1 MADFSTPISGPPQG
15 SVTPA
20 QPVTDNSSL
29 IAINSL
35 ANIGSKLLSAGATVI
50 QNKQK
55 VDQEN
60 NLNNVVTSFSQKQLK
75 LADAVEQGAM
85 SSQEARMR
93 MRKNYTDEISNNPS
107 LTKILASTQADI
119 INTAGLGKIVA
130 EGTEQEKINV
140 AMQKEASLAG
150 WIKPSASQE
159 EQQAGIAAYSQFKR
173 HEADINAQQNALQL
187 ASAQVGFQRAKIGLA
202 TDRIQQ
208 VTAGYSQQ
216 TAKINLVEA
225 KQQQQSRIAVGGMAD
240 SYNFKFNQDLQ
251 GIEDKL
257 QRNEITQQEAI
268 QLADQQYATIT
279 QLVSSVGRDA
289 GGDYV
294 NNITAPMRMRYENS
308 IKFFNGEIDKQ
319 ILSNE
324 NERTV
329 ALQMKNALG
338 DPKVAKV
345 VATVRLLGNANLAS
359 IPALNEA
366 VMGLL
371 DKNTDPA
378 TKPADVLPDTPE
390 EKADVGSYLGVVK
403 SSMGNFSAGN
413 YGVDKNKEATQE
425 QLNSNVS
432 NILKGIDVHS
442 VAVNNPAE
450 YNQVVDFLAS
460 PEFGKF
466 TSQGGGI
473 YQDAAQNASTV
484 LQTQYIDQVLPL
496 LKKEYESTYIPSRSS
511 STYQAATGPVNE
523 TQPSSA
529 TATTSQIKPFFSGGG
544 VVFRAEGPDANS
556 PQVRNKVKDLNAK
569 VGSVMNKLLRMDA
582 HLSGNTNYKASY
594 DKYSEAIFGVK
605 QDATKGEE

>member
-29 IAINSL
+29 IAINSI

-50 QNKQK
+50 QNKQA
-55 VDQEN
+55 VDQQN

-140 AMQKEASLAG
+140 ALQKEASLAG

-173 HEADINAQQNALQL
+173 HEADINAQSNALQL
-187 ASAQVGFQRAKIGLA
+187 ANAQVGYQRAKIGLA

-225 KQQQQSRIAVGGMAD
+225 RQQQQSRQAVGGIAD

-251 GIEDKL
+251 QIEDKL
-257 QRNEITQQEAI
+257 SRNEITRQEAI

-279 QLVSSVGRDA
+279 QLTSSVGRDA

-329 ALQMKNALG
+329 ALQMKNQLG
-338 DPKVAKV
+338 NPKVAQV
-345 VATVRLLGNANLAS
+345 VATSRLLGNANLAL
-359 IPALNEA
+359 IPGVNEA
-366 VMGLL
+366 VMSIL
-371 DKNTDPA
+371 DKNNNVE

-390 EKADVGSYLGVVK
+390 EKADVGNYLGILK
-403 SSMGNFSAGN
+403 SSMSS
-413 YGVDKNKEATQE
+413 YDTGVTQGPKEETQE
-425 QLNSNVS
+425 QLNANITNV
-432 NILKGIDVHS
+432 LKGIDVHS

-466 TSQGGGI
+466 TSKGGGV
-473 YQDAAQNASTV
+473 YQDAAQSASTI

-529 TATTSQIKPFFSGGG
+529 TPTTSQIKPFFSGGG